1 MLKKTPIELLAPAR
15 NASTGIAA
23 INHGADAVY
32 IGGSKF
38 GAREAAG
45 NEISEIEQLV
55 NYAHLF
61 HAKVYV
67 TINTIIFNNE
77 LQEVEKLIHSLYA
90 IGVDA
95 IIIQDMGILEMN
107 LPPIP
112 IHASTQ
118 THNESIE
125 HIMFLQ
131 EAGFQRVILARELSI
146 SEIKEIKKETN
157 IELEAFIHGAL
168 CVSFSGQCYFSQA
181 ITGRSANRG
190 ACAQPCRS
198 SYNLIDDKGNILA
211 NSKHILSLKDLNQ
224 SANIEA
230 LIDAGITSLKIE
242 GRLKDTD
249 YVKNVTA
256 HYRNLIDSILAKK
269 PEYRKSSSGTVSL
282 SFEPNP
288 SRSFN
293 RGFTSHF
300 AAGRQLGQATINTQK
315 AIGQYAGT
323 VKYVSQNSFTLD
335 SSIEIANDDG
345 LCFFNKKNTLV
356 GIKVNRVANGEI
368 YPLDLNSIFPGAKVY
383 RNSDKAFANLL
394 SKNSAIRK
402 VQCSLNAEIVATT
415 ITFTL
420 IDEDDISTNLWCNF
434 DFVDAIDPEKSRN
447 SIETQLKKTGDFPLS
462 IVSVNIF
469 CNSETFPFFALSQLN
484 AWRRDFL
491 EKHLESRCNAYPRNS
506 SVIAP
511 NNFPYPSKNLTY
523 KANVANQLAHKFYS
537 RHGVETIDS
546 AFELTDEF
554 EGKELLTTRYCVL
567 HELGYCDGKERKP
580 DTPKKLFLQDNLH
593 KYPLQFNCK
602 LCKMSVLYPN
612 K

>member
-1 MLKKTPIELLAPAR
+1 MPKKTLIELLAPAR
-15 NASTGIAA
+15 NASAGIAA

-32 IGGSKF
+32 IGCSKF

-45 NEISEIEQLV
+45 NEINEIEQLV

-67 TINTIIFNNE
+67 TINTILFNNE
-77 LQEVEKLIHSLYA
+77 LHVAERLIHSLYA

-125 HIMFLQ
+125 HIRFLQ
-131 EAGFQRVILARELSI
+131 EVGFERVILARELSTA
-146 SEIKEIKKETN
+146 EIGVIKKATN
-157 IELEAFIHGAL
+157 IELEAFVHGAL
-168 CVSFSGQCYFSQA
+168 CVSYSGQCYFSQA

-198 SYNLIDDKGNILA
+198 SYNLVDDKGNILA
-211 NSKHILSLKDLNQ
+211 KSKHLLSLKDLNQ

-230 LIDAGITSLKIE
+230 LIDSGITSLKIE
-242 GRLKDTD
+242 GRLKDVE

-256 HYRNLIDSILAKK
+256 HYRKVIDSILAKK
-269 PEYRKSSSGTVSL
+269 PEYRKASSGTVSF

-300 AAGRQLGQATINTQK
+300 AAGRQLEQATINTQK
-315 AIGQYAGT
+315 AMGQYVGV
-323 VKYVSQNSFTLD
+323 VKDVSQNSFTLD
-335 SSIEIANDDG
+335 SNIEIVNDDG
-345 LCFFNKKNTLV
+345 LCFFSKNNTLIGV
-356 GIKVNRVANGEI
+356 KVNRVASGVI

-383 RNSDKAFANLL
+383 RNSDKAFSNLL
-394 SKNSAIRK
+394 SKNSAVRK
-402 VQCSLNAEIVATT
+402 VQCILNVEIEATT

-420 IDEDDISTNLWCNF
+420 IDEDNIPTNLRCNF
-434 DFVDAIDPEKSRN
+434 DFVGANDPEKSKN
-447 SIETQLKKTGDFPLS
+447 SIETQFKKTGDFPLS
-462 IVSVNIF
+462 ITNVIVS
-469 CNSETFPFFALSQLN
+469 CETRTFPFFALSQLN
-484 AWRRDFL
+484 TWRRDL
-491 EKHLESRCNAYPRNS
+491 VDNHLKNRQLAHPRNNP
-506 SVIAP
+506 VIEP
-511 NNFPYPSKNLTY
+511 NIVPYPSKNLSF
-523 KANVANQLAHKFYS
+523 KANVANELARKFYS

-554 EGKELLTTRYCVL
+554 EGKVLMTTRYCVL
-567 HELGYCDGKERKP
+567 HELGYCDGKKRKP
-580 DTPKKLFLQDNLH
+580 DTPKKLYLQDNLH
-593 KYPLQFNCK
+593 KYPLQFNCN
-602 LCKMSVLYPN
+602 LCKMSVLYPD